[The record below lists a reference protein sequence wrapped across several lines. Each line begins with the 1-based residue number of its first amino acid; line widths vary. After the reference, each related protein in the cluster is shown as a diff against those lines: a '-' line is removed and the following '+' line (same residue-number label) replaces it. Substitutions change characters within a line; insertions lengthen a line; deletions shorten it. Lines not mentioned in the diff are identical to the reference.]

1 MVVRQQRGDFTAAAI
16 VAQPFTVY
24 LIVLLVMR
32 APRGE
37 PADPILR
44 FLPLWLIPALGA
56 ITCGVWWWLAR
67 PKMKRAV
74 KHALIGVLVAGT
86 LCGLLR
92 LVSGPHLPKF
102 IPPEESAAPGFLL
115 NMSAGYAEEV
125 IFRLILLPVLLIYLK
140 RIPVAVVLTGL
151 AFALSHSVALDAHFA
166 TRFLLPG
173 CAFSLAALM
182 VSPAFVVAA
191 HCTAHILIPLMF

>member
-24 LIVLLVMR
+24 LIVLLVLH

-56 ITCGVWWWLAR
+56 ATCGVWWWIAR

-74 KHALIGVLVAGT
+74 KHAVIGVAVAAAI
-86 LCGLLR
+86 CGLLR
-92 LVSGPHLPKF
+92 GIYGPHLPKF
-102 IPPEESAAPGFLL
+102 IPPEESAGPGFLL
-115 NMSAGYAEEV
+115 NMSAGYAEEI
-125 IFRLILLPVLLIYLK
+125 IFRLILLPVFLIYLR
-140 RIPVAVVLTGL
+140 RIPIAILLTGL
-151 AFALSHSVALDAHFA
+151 AFALSHGIALDAHFA
-166 TRFLLPG
+166 TRLLIPG
-173 CAFSLAALM
+173 CAFSLAAIM
-182 VSPAFVVAA
+182 VSPAFIVAA
-191 HCTAHILIPLMF
+191 HCSAHILIPLLF

>member
-1 MVVRQQRGDFTAAAI
+1 VVVRQQRGDFTAAAI

-24 LIVLLVMR
+24 LVVLLAMR

-37 PADPILR
+37 HADPLLR
-44 FLPLWLIPALGA
+44 FLPLWLIPAMGA
-56 ITCGVWWWLAR
+56 ATCGVWWWIAQ
-67 PKMKRAV
+67 PKMGRAL
-74 KHALIGVLVAGT
+74 KHAIIGVVVAGA

-92 LVSGPHLPKF
+92 AIYGPHLPPF

-115 NMSAGYAEEV
+115 NMSAGYAEEI
-125 IFRLILLPVLLIYLK
+125 IFRLILLPICLIYLR
-140 RIPVAVVLTGL
+140 RIPVAIVLTGL
-151 AFALSHSVALDAHFA
+151 CFALSHNVALDAHFA
-166 TRFLLPG
+166 TRLLIPG
-173 CAFSLAALM
+173 CAFSLAAIM